1 MNPDLH
7 SGRSHTR
14 KGRGC
19 HGEEHIWEGQVA
31 LEEPC
36 PQNRGEDQLPSA
48 NGPSRGRR

>member
-14 KGRGC
+14 KGTGC
-19 HGEEHIWEGQVA
+19 HGEEHMREGQVA

-36 PQNRGEDQLPSA
+36 PENRGEDQLPSA